1 MCEYILYIV
10 PGEVNSEQALSMID
24 DNIEDDVWVQDIRN
38 LHTPL
43 PRWLNGVPT
52 LVRKSTKC
60 VAKGTECIAR
70 LKELR
75 NTVPASFGGFTSQLN
90 HQSSILC
97 SETGNSVGLSFQQV
111 QFDNPTLTTIRNG
124 GEGSVARNDV
134 QEYFKLRDAQFS
146 ESVQSMKERSMEM
159 VEIE

>member
-10 PGEVNSEQALSMID
+10 PDEANSEQALRMID
-24 DNIEDDVWVQDIRN
+24 SNIEDDVWVQDIRN
-38 LHTPL
+38 LNTPL
-43 PRWLNGVPT
+43 PQWLNGVPT
-52 LVRKSTKC
+52 LVCKSTKC
-60 VAKGTECIAR
+60 VAKGTECIEQ

-75 NTVPASFGGFTSQLN
+75 NSVPASFGGFTSQLN

-124 GEGSVARNDV
+124 ASGSLAKSDI
-134 QEYFKLRDAQFS
+134 QEYYKMRDAQFS
-146 ESVQSMKERSMEM
+146 ESAQSMKEKSMEM
-159 VEIE
+159 IEIK